1 MGMRIGKQVE
11 TGRRAV
17 VLFRKRSMPYEVTTN
32 HGPRNTA
39 IVVYP
44 TVRHPKLSE
53 IERVVM
59 RYSAASNGSLK
70 ESCKAEEAVRKANRT
85 ALANRAPQPLNAGE
99 RTNPA
104 GKPVSNAILLAL
116 PEEEFDAIRPHL
128 QFVSLPQRLS
138 LQEANQK
145 LDDAYFLNRGM
156 VSLVFTTQ
164 KGESVE
170 VGVVGNEGF
179 TPIPVTAGLRR
190 SPHRAVMQIGGEGFK
205 INVSELAT
213 VLESSPALRS
223 MLNRYAAVHGLQVAQ
238 TAGCNRLHDIEQR
251 LSRWL
256 LLAQDRVDSG
266 LLRITHDFLAMM
278 LGTDRP
284 SVSLAAG
291 GLQKKRIIEYTR
303 GSVRILNRKKLESS
317 ACECYGIIQQFTG
330 ELALR

>member
-1 MGMRIGKQVE
+1 M
-11 TGRRAV
+11 
-17 VLFRKRSMPYEVTTN
+17 
-32 HGPRNTA
+32 
-39 IVVYP
+39 
-44 TVRHPKLSE
+44 
-53 IERVVM
+53 
-59 RYSAASNGSLK
+59 
-70 ESCKAEEAVRKANRT
+70 RKATKT
-85 ALANRAPQPLNAGE
+85 AVATRDPQPLNAGE

-104 GKPVSNAILLAL
+104 GRPVSNAILLSI
-116 PEEEFDAIRPHL
+116 PEEEFDMVRPHL
-128 QFVSLPQRLS
+128 QFAPLPQRVS

-145 LDDAYFLNRGM
+145 LDDVYFLNRGM

-179 TPIPVTAGLRR
+179 TPIPVAAGLRR
-190 SPHRAVMQIGGEGFK
+190 SPHRAVMQIGGDGFK
-205 INVSELAT
+205 VDVSELQT

-317 ACECYGIIQQFTG
+317 ACECYSIIQQFNG

>member
-1 MGMRIGKQVE
+1 M
-11 TGRRAV
+11 
-17 VLFRKRSMPYEVTTN
+17 
-32 HGPRNTA
+32 
-39 IVVYP
+39 
-44 TVRHPKLSE
+44 
-53 IERVVM
+53 
-59 RYSAASNGSLK
+59 
-70 ESCKAEEAVRKANRT
+70 RKALKT
-85 ALANRAPQPLNAGE
+85 AVATRGPQPLNAGE

-104 GKPVSNAILLAL
+104 GRPISNAILLSI
-116 PEEEFDAIRPHL
+116 PEEEFDKIRPHL
-128 QFVSLPQRLS
+128 QFVALPARLS
-138 LQEANQK
+138 LQEASHR
-145 LDDAYFLNRGM
+145 LDDAYFLNQGM

-179 TPIPVTAGLRR
+179 TPIPVAAGLRR
-190 SPHRAVMQIGGEGFK
+190 SPHRAVMQIGGDGFK
-205 INVSELAT
+205 VDVCELQT
-213 VLESSPALRS
+213 VLESSPALQS

-256 LLAQDRVDSG
+256 LLAQDRVGSG
-266 LLRITHDFLAMM
+266 LLSITHDFLAMM

-317 ACECYGIIQQFTG
+317 ACECYSIIQQFNG

>member
-1 MGMRIGKQVE
+1 
-11 TGRRAV
+11 
-17 VLFRKRSMPYEVTTN
+17 L
-32 HGPRNTA
+32 H
-39 IVVYP
+39 
-44 TVRHPKLSE
+44 
-53 IERVVM
+53 
-59 RYSAASNGSLK
+59 
-70 ESCKAEEAVRKANRT
+70 
-85 ALANRAPQPLNAGE
+85 AGE
-99 RTNPA
+99 RTNP
-104 GKPVSNAILLAL
+104 GGRPISNAILLSI
-116 PEEEFDAIRPHL
+116 PEKEFEAVRPHL
-128 QFVSLPQRLS
+128 QFVALPQRLS

-145 LDDAYFLNRGM
+145 LDDVYFLNRGM

-179 TPIPVTAGLRR
+179 TPIPVAAGLRR
-190 SPHRAVMQIGGEGFK
+190 SPHRAVMQIGGDGFK
-205 INVSELAT
+205 VGVTELQT
-213 VLESSPALRS
+213 VLDSSPALSS

-303 GSVRILNRKKLESS
+303 GSIRILNRKKLESS
-317 ACECYGIIQQFTG
+317 ACECYSIIQQFNG